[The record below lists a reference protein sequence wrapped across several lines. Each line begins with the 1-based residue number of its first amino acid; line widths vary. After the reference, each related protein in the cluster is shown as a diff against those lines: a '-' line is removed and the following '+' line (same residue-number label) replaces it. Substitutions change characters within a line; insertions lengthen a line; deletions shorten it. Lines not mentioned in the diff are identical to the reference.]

1 MYFIIKNNPLYNDI
15 KNKILRLYDK
25 YNFCLYRKDIWISKF
40 CDALYLI
47 YTTNDSFIDIEK
59 YLIET
64 LGYFKAEE
72 YIIRDFFQYMIKCV
86 CSELEISF
94 IENRFED
101 YIEVEEKMNYRC
113 MLYKNNWSINH
124 IEKFIFKLYDE
135 ERVIDKVLLTKLYKD
150 IFDTYLRVKRVVQK
164 RKGRPSLPEE
174 LKDLQKIKHKEEIK
188 QLMKSKYVKSEFF
201 DKIKDSLFT
210 NEEFNTIKRSIKD
223 PIIVNKL
230 KNLLKSNYIL

>member
-94 IENRFED
+94 IENRLID
-101 YIEVEEKMNYRC
+101 YIEVEKRMNYRS

-188 QLMKSKYVKSEFF
+188 QLMKNKYVKSKFF
-201 DKIKDSLFT
+201 NKIKDSLLT